1 MFLPLLTLTAA
12 LALGEGLPASAPR
25 AVGMSADRL
34 ATVDRVV
41 RRGITAGAYPG
52 ASVVVGRKGYA
63 VWQKGYGRLGWTAT
77 SAAVQPDQS
86 IYDLA
91 SLTKVV
97 ATTTAA
103 MILYDEGRLDLQAP
117 VQQYLPEFTGEGKER
132 VTIEH
137 LLTHRSGLPPGRQ
150 LWKTARTPA
159 EARQQVL
166 ETRLQQPAG
175 ALYNY
180 SDLGPDV
187 LGWVIEKVSG
197 QSLDAFTE
205 ARIFAPLG
213 MNDTRWRPA
222 DALRARIAPTEV
234 TPPRG
239 YPVHGEVADESAFAL
254 GGVAGHAGLF
264 GTATDL
270 SVFAQMMLNGGEYN
284 GTRLVKEETVR
295 LFTTAVKDHRAL
307 GWEVAAG
314 ERGAG
319 QFLSKSAYGHVGYT
333 GTSLWIDPEREM
345 FVILLTNRVHAARAR
360 RPGIIIADVRH
371 DLADAA
377 ALAVTD
383 EPLLRQVAWPR
394 TFRVD
399 QAADWTRGRPLAKR
413 PVTRARR
420 SPVAAPAR
428 STTAAKAPAKATTGA
443 KSSTSTKGTKST
455 ATKRTT
461 TTSSARTPTK
471 RP

>member
-1 MFLPLLTLTAA
+1 MKLIALISLSAA
-12 LALGEGLPASAPR
+12 LVASKDLPTTAPK

-52 ASVVVGRKGYA
+52 ASVVIGRKGFA
-63 VWQKGYGRLGWTAT
+63 VHQKGYGRLGWTST
-77 SAAVQPDQS
+77 SAAVIPDES

-103 MILYDEGRLDLQAP
+103 MILVDEGKLDLDAP
-117 VQQYLPEFTGEGKER
+117 VQRYLPEFTGEMKEL
-132 VTIEH
+132 VTVEH
-137 LLTHRSGLPPGRQ
+137 LLTHRSGLAPGRQ

-166 ETRLQQPAG
+166 ESKLQQRPG
-175 ALYNY
+175 ALFNY

-187 LGWVIEKVSG
+187 LGWVVERISG
-197 QSLDAFTE
+197 QRLDVFTHE
-205 ARIFAPLG
+205 RIFAPLG
-213 MNDTRWRPA
+213 MDDTGFRPST
-222 DALRARIAPTEV
+222 ALKSRIAPTEV

-239 YPVHGEVADESAFAL
+239 YPAHGEVADESAFTL
-254 GGVAGHAGLF
+254 GGIAGHAGLF

-270 SVFAQMMLNGGEYN
+270 AVFAEMMLNGGEYN
-284 GTRLVKEETVR
+284 GVRIVKEETIKR
-295 LFTTAVKDHRAL
+295 FTTEVADHRAL

-319 QFLSKSAYGHVGYT
+319 EYLSHAAYGHVGYT
-333 GTSLWIDPEREM
+333 GTSLWIDPERDM
-345 FVILLTNRVHAARAR
+345 FVVLLTNRVHAARAR
-360 RPGIIIADVRH
+360 RPGVIIADVRH

-399 QAADWTRGRPLAKR
+399 QAADWTRGRTLPKRPTTKAKR
-413 PVTRARR
+413 
-420 SPVAAPAR
+420 
-428 STTAAKAPAKATTGA
+428 K
-443 KSSTSTKGTKST
+443 
-455 ATKRTT
+455 
-461 TTSSARTPTK
+461 
-471 RP
+471 

>member
-1 MFLPLLTLTAA
+1 MLLPLVTLTAV
-12 LALGEGLPASAPR
+12 LTLGRGLPASAPR

-34 ATVDRVV
+34 TTVDHVV

-52 ASVVVGRKGYA
+52 ASVVVGRKGFA
-63 VWQKGYGRLGWTAT
+63 VWQKGYGRLGWTTT
-77 SAAVQPDQS
+77 SAAVVPEES

-91 SLTKVV
+91 SLTKVI

-103 MILYDEGRLDLQAP
+103 MILYDEGKLDLQAP
-117 VQQYLPEFTGEGKER
+117 VQRYLPEFTGDGKDK

-137 LLTHRSGLPPGRQ
+137 LLTHRSGLAPGRQ

-166 ETRLQQPAG
+166 ESRLQQPAG
-175 ALYNY
+175 QLFNY
-180 SDLGPDV
+180 SDLGADV
-187 LGWVIEKVSG
+187 LGWVVERISG
-197 QSLDAFTE
+197 QTLDAFTE

-213 MNDTRWRPA
+213 MEDTGFRP
-222 DALRARIAPTEV
+222 DGSLLSRIAPTEV

-239 YPVHGEVADESAFAL
+239 YPVRGEVADESAFAL

-270 SVFAQMMLNGGEYN
+270 SVFAQMMLNGGEYD
-284 GTRLVKEETVR
+284 GTRIIRAETIR
-295 LFTTAVKDHRAL
+295 KFTTEVASHRAL

-319 QFLSKSAYGHVGYT
+319 EYLSKSAYGHVGYT
-333 GTSLWIDPEREM
+333 GTSLWIDPERDL
-345 FVILLTNRVHAARAR
+345 FVVLLTNRTHAARAR

-383 EPLLRQVAWPR
+383 EPLLRRVAWPR

-399 QAADWTRGRPLAKR
+399 QAADWTRGRMLPKRPTTKAKR
-413 PVTRARR
+413 
-420 SPVAAPAR
+420 
-428 STTAAKAPAKATTGA
+428 K
-443 KSSTSTKGTKST
+443 
-455 ATKRTT
+455 
-461 TTSSARTPTK
+461 
-471 RP
+471 

>member
-1 MFLPLLTLTAA
+1 MLLPLITLTAV
-12 LALGEGLPASAPR
+12 LTLGTGLPANAPR

-34 ATVDRVV
+34 TTVDRVV

-52 ASVVVGRKGYA
+52 ASVVVGRKGFS
-63 VWQKGYGRLGWTAT
+63 VWQKGYGRLSWLAT
-77 SAAVQPDQS
+77 SAAVVPEES

-91 SLTKVV
+91 SLTKVI
-97 ATTTAA
+97 ATTTAV
-103 MILYDEGRLDLQAP
+103 MILYDEGKLDLNAP
-117 VQQYLPEFTGEGKER
+117 VQQYLPEFDGEGKDR

-137 LLTHRSGLPPGRQ
+137 LLTHRSGLPPGLQ
-150 LWKTARTPA
+150 LWKSARSPS
-159 EARQQVL
+159 EARAQVL
-166 ETRLQQPAG
+166 AARLQQPAG
-175 ALYNY
+175 QLYNY
-180 SDLGPDV
+180 SDLGADV
-187 LGWVIEKVSG
+187 LGFVVERISG
-197 QSLDAFTE
+197 QSLDAFTAE
-205 ARIFAPLG
+205 RIFAPLG
-213 MNDTRWRPA
+213 MDNTGFRPDGA
-222 DALRARIAPTEV
+222 RLSRIAPTEV

-239 YPVHGEVADESAFAL
+239 YPVRGEVADESAFAL

-270 SVFAQMMLNGGEYN
+270 AVFAQMMLNGGEYN
-284 GTRLVKEETVR
+284 GTRLVREETVR
-295 LFTTAVKDHRAL
+295 KFIAPVADHRAL

-319 QFLSKSAYGHVGYT
+319 EYLSHGAYGHVGYT

-383 EPLLRQVAWPR
+383 EPLLRRVSWPR

-399 QAADWTRGRPLAKR
+399 QARDWSSRARPLAKR
-413 PVTRARR
+413 PTTKAKRPATTATRATTTAKR
-420 SPVAAPAR
+420 P
-428 STTAAKAPAKATTGA
+428 STTLTRP
-443 KSSTSTKGTKST
+443 
-455 ATKRTT
+455 TT
-461 TTSSARTPTK
+461 TAK
-471 RP
+471 RPTTTAKQK

>member
-1 MFLPLLTLTAA
+1 
-12 LALGEGLPASAPR
+12 
-25 AVGMSADRL
+25 MSADRL
-34 ATVDRVV
+34 TTVDRVV

-63 VWQKGYGRLGWTAT
+63 VWQKGYGRLGWTTT
-77 SAAVQPDQS
+77 SPAVVPEES

-91 SLTKVV
+91 SLTKVI

-103 MILYDEGRLDLQAP
+103 MILYDEGKLDLKAP
-117 VQQYLPEFTGEGKER
+117 VQRYLPEFTGDMKDQ

-137 LLTHRSGLPPGRQ
+137 LLTHRSGLAPGRQ

-159 EARQQVL
+159 EAKQQVL
-166 ETRLQQPAG
+166 ESRLQQRPG

-180 SDLGPDV
+180 SDLGPDI
-187 LGWVIEKVSG
+187 LGWVIERISG
-197 QSLDAFTE
+197 QSLDQFTE
-205 ARIFAPLG
+205 SRIFAPLG
-213 MNDTRWRPA
+213 MDDTGWRPA
-222 DALRARIAPTEV
+222 RALVPRIAPTEV

-239 YPVHGEVADESAFAL
+239 YPVRGEVADESAFAL
-254 GGVAGHAGLF
+254 GGIAGHAGLF

-270 SVFAQMMLNGGEYN
+270 SVFAQMMINGGEYE
-284 GTRLVKEETVR
+284 GTRIVKEETVR
-295 LFTTAVKDHRAL
+295 LFTTEVQDHRAL

-319 QFLSKSAYGHVGYT
+319 EYLSHNAFGHTGYT
-333 GTSLWIDPEREM
+333 GTSIWIDPDRDL

-399 QAADWTRGRPLAKR
+399 QAADWTRGRPLPKRPTTKAKR
-413 PVTRARR
+413 
-420 SPVAAPAR
+420 
-428 STTAAKAPAKATTGA
+428 K
-443 KSSTSTKGTKST
+443 
-455 ATKRTT
+455 
-461 TTSSARTPTK
+461 
-471 RP
+471 

>member
-1 MFLPLLTLTAA
+1 VFLPLVTLTAV
-12 LALGEGLPASAPR
+12 LTLGKGLPANAPR

-34 ATVDRVV
+34 TTVDRVV

-63 VWQKGYGRLGWTAT
+63 VWQKGYGRLAWTAT
-77 SAAVQPDQS
+77 SAAVVPEES

-91 SLTKVV
+91 SLTKVI

-103 MILYDEGRLDLQAP
+103 MILFDEGKLDLKAP
-117 VQQYLPEFTGEGKER
+117 VQQYLPEFTGDGKDR

-150 LWKTARTPA
+150 LWRTARTPA

-166 ETRLQQPAG
+166 ETKLQQPAG
-175 ALYNY
+175 QLFNY

-187 LGWVIEKVSG
+187 LGWVVERLSG
-197 QSLDAFTE
+197 QTLDQFTE
-205 ARIFAPLG
+205 SRIFQPLG
-213 MNDTRWRPA
+213 MDDTGWRPSA
-222 DALRARIAPTEV
+222 ELKARIAPTEM

-239 YPVHGEVADESAFAL
+239 YPVRGEVADESAFTL
-254 GGVAGHAGLF
+254 GGIAGHAGLF

-284 GTRLVKEETVR
+284 GVRLVREETVR
-295 LFTTAVKDHRAL
+295 LFTTEVKDHRAL

-319 QFLSKSAYGHVGYT
+319 EYLSHSAYGHVGYT

-345 FVILLTNRVHAARAR
+345 FVVLLTNRVHAARAR

-383 EPLLRQVAWPR
+383 EPLLRRVAWPR
-394 TFRVD
+394 SFRVD
-399 QAADWTRGRPLAKR
+399 QAPDWTRGRPLAKR
-413 PVTRARR
+413 P
-420 SPVAAPAR
+420 
-428 STTAAKAPAKATTGA
+428 TTKAKRK
-443 KSSTSTKGTKST
+443 
-455 ATKRTT
+455 
-461 TTSSARTPTK
+461 
-471 RP
+471 

>member
-1 MFLPLLTLTAA
+1 MFLPLVTLTAV
-12 LALGEGLPASAPR
+12 LTLGKGLPANAPR

-34 ATVDRVV
+34 TTVDRVV

-77 SAAVQPDQS
+77 SAAVVPEES

-91 SLTKVV
+91 SLTKVI

-103 MILYDEGRLDLQAP
+103 MILFDEGKLDLKAP
-117 VQQYLPEFTGEGKER
+117 VQRYLPEFTGEGKDR

-166 ETRLQQPAG
+166 ETKLQQPAG
-175 ALYNY
+175 RLFNY

-187 LGWVIEKVSG
+187 LGWVIERISG
-197 QSLDAFTE
+197 QTLDQFTE
-205 ARIFAPLG
+205 SRIFEPLG
-213 MNDTRWRPA
+213 MDDTGWKPSA
-222 DALRARIAPTEV
+222 ALKSRIAPTEM

-239 YPVHGEVADESAFAL
+239 YPVRGEVADESAFAL
-254 GGVAGHAGLF
+254 GGIAGHAGLF

-270 SVFAQMMLNGGEYN
+270 SVFAQMMLDGGEYD
-284 GTRLVKEETVR
+284 GVRIVQDSTVR
-295 LFTTAVKDHRAL
+295 LFTTEVKDHRAL

-319 QFLSKSAYGHVGYT
+319 EYLSDRAYGHVGYT

-345 FVILLTNRVHAARAR
+345 FVVLLTNRVHAARAR

-394 TFRVD
+394 SFRVD
-399 QAADWTRGRPLAKR
+399 QAADWSRGRPLPKR
-413 PVTRARR
+413 P
-420 SPVAAPAR
+420 
-428 STTAAKAPAKATTGA
+428 TTK
-443 KSSTSTKGTKST
+443 
-455 ATKRTT
+455 
-461 TTSSARTPTK
+461 ART
-471 RP
+471 R

>member
-1 MFLPLLTLTAA
+1 MFIPLVSLAAVLTF
-12 LALGEGLPASAPR
+12 GKGLPSGAPR
-25 AVGMSADRL
+25 TVGMSADRL
-34 ATVDRVV
+34 TTVDRVV

-63 VWQKGYGRLGWTAT
+63 VWQKGYGRLGWTTT
-77 SAAVQPDQS
+77 SPAVVPEES

-91 SLTKVV
+91 SLTKVI

-103 MILYDEGRLDLQAP
+103 MILYDEGKLDLKAP
-117 VQQYLPEFTGEGKER
+117 VQRYLPEFTGDMKDQ

-137 LLTHRSGLPPGRQ
+137 LLTHRSGLAPGRQ

-159 EARQQVL
+159 EAKQQVL
-166 ETRLQQPAG
+166 ESRLQQRPG

-180 SDLGPDV
+180 SDLGPDI
-187 LGWVIEKVSG
+187 LGWVIERISG
-197 QSLDAFTE
+197 QSLDQFTE
-205 ARIFAPLG
+205 SRIFEPLG
-213 MNDTRWRPA
+213 MNDTGWRPA
-222 DALRARIAPTEV
+222 RALVPRIAPTEV

-239 YPVHGEVADESAFAL
+239 YPVRGEVADESAFAL
-254 GGVAGHAGLF
+254 GGIAGHAGLF

-270 SVFAQMMLNGGEYN
+270 SVFAQMMINGGEYE
-284 GTRLVKEETVR
+284 GTRIVKEETVH
-295 LFTTAVKDHRAL
+295 LFTTEVQDHRAL

-319 QFLSKSAYGHVGYT
+319 EYLSHNAFGHTGYT
-333 GTSLWIDPEREM
+333 GTSIWIDPDRDL

-399 QAADWTRGRPLAKR
+399 QAADWTRGRPLPKRPTTKAKR
-413 PVTRARR
+413 
-420 SPVAAPAR
+420 
-428 STTAAKAPAKATTGA
+428 K
-443 KSSTSTKGTKST
+443 
-455 ATKRTT
+455 
-461 TTSSARTPTK
+461 
-471 RP
+471 

>member
-1 MFLPLLTLTAA
+1 MLIPLVSLAAVLTL
-12 LALGEGLPASAPR
+12 GKGLPPGAPR
-25 AVGMSADRL
+25 TVGMSADRL

-63 VWQKGYGRLGWTAT
+63 VWQKGYGRLGWTTT
-77 SAAVQPDQS
+77 SPAVVPEES

-103 MILYDEGRLDLQAP
+103 MILYDEGKLDLKAP
-117 VQQYLPEFTGEGKER
+117 VQRYLPEFTGDMKDQ

-137 LLTHRSGLPPGRQ
+137 LLTHRSGLAPGRQ

-166 ETRLQQPAG
+166 ESRLQQRPG

-187 LGWVIEKVSG
+187 LGWVIERISG
-197 QSLDAFTE
+197 QTLDRFT
-205 ARIFAPLG
+205 ASRIFEPLG
-213 MNDTRWRPA
+213 MDDTGWRPA
-222 DALRARIAPTEV
+222 RALVPRIAPTEV

-239 YPVHGEVADESAFAL
+239 YPVRGEVADESAFAL
-254 GGVAGHAGLF
+254 GGIAGHAGLF

-270 SVFAQMMLNGGEYN
+270 SVFAQMMLNGGEYE
-284 GTRLVKEETVR
+284 GTRIVKEETVR
-295 LFTTAVKDHRAL
+295 LFTTEVRDHRAL

-319 QFLSKSAYGHVGYT
+319 EYLSHSAFGHTGYT
-333 GTSLWIDPEREM
+333 GTSIWIDPDRDL

-399 QAADWTRGRPLAKR
+399 QAADWTRGRPLPKRPTTKAKR
-413 PVTRARR
+413 
-420 SPVAAPAR
+420 
-428 STTAAKAPAKATTGA
+428 K
-443 KSSTSTKGTKST
+443 
-455 ATKRTT
+455 
-461 TTSSARTPTK
+461 
-471 RP
+471 

>member
-1 MFLPLLTLTAA
+1 VLLPLVSLTVVLAA
-12 LALGEGLPASAPR
+12 GDPLPVRPPR
-25 AVGMSADRL
+25 DVGMDADRL
-34 ATVDRVV
+34 AVIDRLIQG
-41 RRGITAGAYPG
+41 GIKAGGYPG
-52 ASVVVGRKGYA
+52 ASVVIGRRGYA
-63 VWQKGYGRLGWTAT
+63 VWQKGYGTLSWSR
-77 SAAVQPDQS
+77 SSPAVDPAQS

-91 SLTKVV
+91 SLTKVI

-103 MILYDEGRLDLQAP
+103 MILFDEGKLDLNAP
-117 VQQYLPEFTGEGKER
+117 VQQYLPEFTGDGKDR

-150 LWKTARTPA
+150 LWRTARTPA

-166 ETRLQQPAG
+166 ETKLQQPAG
-175 ALYNY
+175 QLFNY

-187 LGWVIEKVSG
+187 LGWVVERLSG
-197 QSLDAFTE
+197 QTLDQFTE
-205 ARIFAPLG
+205 SRIFQPLG
-213 MNDTRWRPA
+213 MDDTGWRPSA
-222 DALRARIAPTEV
+222 ELKARIAPTEM

-239 YPVHGEVADESAFAL
+239 YPVRGEVADESAFTL
-254 GGVAGHAGLF
+254 GGIAGHAGLF

-284 GTRLVKEETVR
+284 GVRLVREETVR
-295 LFTTAVKDHRAL
+295 LFTTEVKDHRAL

-319 QFLSKSAYGHVGYT
+319 EYLSHSAYGHVGYT

-345 FVILLTNRVHAARAR
+345 FVVLLTNRVHAARAR

-383 EPLLRQVAWPR
+383 EPLLRRVAWPR
-394 TFRVD
+394 SFRVD
-399 QAADWTRGRPLAKR
+399 QAPDWTRGRPLAKR
-413 PVTRARR
+413 P
-420 SPVAAPAR
+420 
-428 STTAAKAPAKATTGA
+428 TTKAKRK
-443 KSSTSTKGTKST
+443 
-455 ATKRTT
+455 
-461 TTSSARTPTK
+461 
-471 RP
+471 

>member
-1 MFLPLLTLTAA
+1 
-12 LALGEGLPASAPR
+12 
-25 AVGMSADRL
+25 MSADRL
-34 ATVDRVV
+34 TTVDRVV

-77 SAAVQPDQS
+77 SAAVIPEES

-91 SLTKVV
+91 SLTKVI

-103 MILYDEGRLDLQAP
+103 MILFDEGKLDLQAP
-117 VQQYLPEFTGEGKER
+117 VQRYLPEFTGEGKDR

-175 ALYNY
+175 QLFNY

-187 LGWVIEKVSG
+187 LGWVVERISG
-197 QSLDAFTE
+197 QTLDQFTE
-205 ARIFAPLG
+205 SRIFQPLG
-213 MNDTRWRPA
+213 MDDTGWRPSA
-222 DALRARIAPTEV
+222 ALKLRIAPTEM

-239 YPVHGEVADESAFAL
+239 YPVRGEVADESAFAL
-254 GGVAGHAGLF
+254 GGIAGHAGLF

-270 SVFAQMMLNGGEYN
+270 SVFAQMMLNGGEYD
-284 GTRLVKEETVR
+284 GVRIVQEETVR
-295 LFTTAVKDHRAL
+295 LFTREVKDHRAL

-319 QFLSKSAYGHVGYT
+319 EYLSKRAFGHVGYT

-345 FVILLTNRVHAARAR
+345 FVVLLTNRVHAARAR

-394 TFRVD
+394 NFRVD
-399 QAADWTRGRPLAKR
+399 QAPDWTRGRPLPKR
-413 PVTRARR
+413 PTTKARAR
-420 SPVAAPAR
+420 
-428 STTAAKAPAKATTGA
+428 
-443 KSSTSTKGTKST
+443 
-455 ATKRTT
+455 
-461 TTSSARTPTK
+461 
-471 RP
+471 

>member
-1 MFLPLLTLTAA
+1 MLLKLIPLAIGLTL
-12 LALGEGLPASAPR
+12 GKGLPSSAPR

-63 VWQKGYGRLGWTAT
+63 VWQKGYGRLSWPTTA
-77 SAAVQPDQS
+77 AAVDPETS

-91 SLTKVV
+91 SLTKVI

-103 MILYDEGRLDLQAP
+103 MMLYDEGKLDLQAP
-117 VQQYLPEFTGEGKER
+117 VQRYLPEFTGQWKEQ

-159 EARQQVL
+159 EAKQQVL
-166 ETRLQQPAG
+166 ETRLQQRPG
-175 ALYNY
+175 QLFNY

-187 LGWVIEKVSG
+187 LGWVIERITG
-197 QSLDAFTE
+197 QPLDVFTQS
-205 ARIFAPLG
+205 RIFAPLG
-213 MNDTRWRPA
+213 MNDTRFRPPA
-222 DALRARIAPTEV
+222 SLKPRIAPTEV

-239 YPVHGEVADESAFAL
+239 YPAHGEVADESAFAL
-254 GGVAGHAGLF
+254 GGIAGHAGLF

-270 SVFAQMMLNGGEYN
+270 SVFAQMLLNGGEY
-284 GTRLVKEETVR
+284 GGVRFIRAETVKK
-295 LFTTAVKDHRAL
+295 FTTEVASHRAL
-307 GWEVAAG
+307 GWEVSAG
-314 ERGAG
+314 EHGAG
-319 QFLSKSAYGHVGYT
+319 EFLSHSAYGHTGYT
-333 GTSLWIDPEREM
+333 GTSIWIDPERDM

-399 QAADWTRGRPLAKR
+399 QAIDWTRGRPLEKR
-413 PVTRARR
+413 PTTKPRR
-420 SPVAAPAR
+420 
-428 STTAAKAPAKATTGA
+428 
-443 KSSTSTKGTKST
+443 
-455 ATKRTT
+455 
-461 TTSSARTPTK
+461 
-471 RP
+471 

>member
-1 MFLPLLTLTAA
+1 MSQCPASRPLRAPRTARTTRIDLHPGPPPASVLLPLVSLTVVLTL
-12 LALGEGLPASAPR
+12 GKGLPPSAPR
-25 AVGMSADRL
+25 AVGMSPDRL
-34 ATVDRVV
+34 ATVDRVIQ
-41 RRGITAGAYPG
+41 RGITAGAYPG
-52 ASVVVGRKGYA
+52 ASVVIGRKGFA
-63 VWQKGYGRLGWTAT
+63 VWQKGYGRLAWSPA
-77 SAAVQPDQS
+77 SSRVDPEQA

-103 MILYDEGRLDLQAP
+103 MILHDEGKLDLKAP
-117 VQQYLPEFTGEGKER
+117 VQRYLPEFTGEMKEQ

-150 LWKTARTPA
+150 LWKTARSPD
-159 EARQQVL
+159 EARRQVL
-166 ETRLQQPAG
+166 ETRLQQRPG
-175 ALYNY
+175 ALFNY

-187 LGWVIEKVSG
+187 LGWVIERISG
-197 QSLDAFTE
+197 QSLDDFTE
-205 ARIFAPLG
+205 SRIFAPLG
-213 MNDTRWRPA
+213 MDDTRWKPA
-222 DALRARIAPTEV
+222 AALKARIAPTEV

-239 YPVHGEVADESAFAL
+239 YPAHGEVADESAFTL
-254 GGVAGHAGLF
+254 GGIAGHAGLF

-270 SVFAQMMLNGGEYN
+270 SVFAQMMLNGGEYA
-284 GTRLVKEETVR
+284 GTRIVKEETVR
-295 LFTTAVKDHRAL
+295 LFTTPVRDHRAL

-319 QFLSKSAYGHVGYT
+319 EYLSDRAFGHVGYT

-394 TFRVD
+394 SFRVD
-399 QAADWTRGRPLAKR
+399 QAADWTRGRPLPKR
-413 PVTRARR
+413 PTTKARR
-420 SPVAAPAR
+420 
-428 STTAAKAPAKATTGA
+428 
-443 KSSTSTKGTKST
+443 
-455 ATKRTT
+455 
-461 TTSSARTPTK
+461 
-471 RP
+471 

>member
-1 MFLPLLTLTAA
+1 VFIPLVSLAAVLTF
-12 LALGEGLPASAPR
+12 GKGLPSGAPR
-25 AVGMSADRL
+25 TVGMSADRL
-34 ATVDRVV
+34 TTVDRVV

-63 VWQKGYGRLGWTAT
+63 VWQKGYGRLGWTTT
-77 SAAVQPDQS
+77 SPAVVPEES

-91 SLTKVV
+91 SLTKVI

-103 MILYDEGRLDLQAP
+103 MILYDEGKLDLKAP
-117 VQQYLPEFTGEGKER
+117 VQRYLPEFTGDMKDQ

-137 LLTHRSGLPPGRQ
+137 LLTHRSGLAPGRQ

-159 EARQQVL
+159 EAKQQVL
-166 ETRLQQPAG
+166 ESRLQQRPG

-180 SDLGPDV
+180 SDLGPDI
-187 LGWVIEKVSG
+187 LGWVIERISG
-197 QSLDAFTE
+197 QSLDQFTE
-205 ARIFAPLG
+205 SRIFEPLG
-213 MNDTRWRPA
+213 MNDTGWRPA
-222 DALRARIAPTEV
+222 RALVPRIAPTEV

-239 YPVHGEVADESAFAL
+239 YPVRGEVADESAFAL
-254 GGVAGHAGLF
+254 GGIAGHAGLF

-270 SVFAQMMLNGGEYN
+270 SVFAQMMINGGEYE
-284 GTRLVKEETVR
+284 GTRIVKEETVR
-295 LFTTAVKDHRAL
+295 LFTTEVQDHRAL

-319 QFLSKSAYGHVGYT
+319 EYLSHNAFGHTGYT
-333 GTSLWIDPEREM
+333 GTSIWIDPDRDL

-399 QAADWTRGRPLAKR
+399 QAADWTRGRPLSKRPTTKAKR
-413 PVTRARR
+413 
-420 SPVAAPAR
+420 
-428 STTAAKAPAKATTGA
+428 K
-443 KSSTSTKGTKST
+443 
-455 ATKRTT
+455 
-461 TTSSARTPTK
+461 
-471 RP
+471 

>member
-1 MFLPLLTLTAA
+1 MFIPLVSLAAVLTF
-12 LALGEGLPASAPR
+12 GKGLPSGAPR
-25 AVGMSADRL
+25 TVGMSADRL
-34 ATVDRVV
+34 TTVDRVV

-63 VWQKGYGRLGWTAT
+63 VWQKGYGRLGWTTT
-77 SAAVQPDQS
+77 SPAVVPEES

-91 SLTKVV
+91 SLTKVI

-103 MILYDEGRLDLQAP
+103 MILYDEGKLDLKAP
-117 VQQYLPEFTGEGKER
+117 VQRYLPEFTGDMKDQ

-137 LLTHRSGLPPGRQ
+137 LLTHRSGLAPGRQ

-159 EARQQVL
+159 EAKQQVL
-166 ETRLQQPAG
+166 ESRLQQRPG

-187 LGWVIEKVSG
+187 LGWVIERISG
-197 QSLDAFTE
+197 QSLDQFTE
-205 ARIFAPLG
+205 SRIFEPLG
-213 MNDTRWRPA
+213 MDDTGWRPA
-222 DALRARIAPTEV
+222 RALVPRIAPTEV

-239 YPVHGEVADESAFAL
+239 YPVRGEVADESAFAL
-254 GGVAGHAGLF
+254 GGIAGHAGLF

-270 SVFAQMMLNGGEYN
+270 SVFAQMMINGGEYE
-284 GTRLVKEETVR
+284 GTRIVKEETVR
-295 LFTTAVKDHRAL
+295 LFTTEVQDHRAL

-319 QFLSKSAYGHVGYT
+319 EYLSHNAFGHTGYT
-333 GTSLWIDPEREM
+333 GTSIWIDPDRDL

-399 QAADWTRGRPLAKR
+399 QAADWTRGRPLPKRPTTKAKR
-413 PVTRARR
+413 
-420 SPVAAPAR
+420 
-428 STTAAKAPAKATTGA
+428 K
-443 KSSTSTKGTKST
+443 
-455 ATKRTT
+455 
-461 TTSSARTPTK
+461 
-471 RP
+471 

>member
-1 MFLPLLTLTAA
+1 
-12 LALGEGLPASAPR
+12 
-25 AVGMSADRL
+25 MSADRL
-34 ATVDRVV
+34 TTVDRVV

-52 ASVVVGRKGYA
+52 ASVVIGRKGYA
-63 VWQKGYGRLGWTAT
+63 VWQKGYGRLGWTTT
-77 SAAVQPDQS
+77 SAAVVPEES

-91 SLTKVV
+91 SLTKVI

-103 MILYDEGRLDLQAP
+103 MILYDEGKLDLKAP
-117 VQQYLPEFTGEGKER
+117 VQRYLPEFVGEMKDQ

-137 LLTHRSGLPPGRQ
+137 LLTHRSGLAPGRQ

-159 EARQQVL
+159 EAKQQVL
-166 ETRLQQPAG
+166 ESRLQQRPG
-175 ALYNY
+175 ALFNY
-180 SDLGPDV
+180 SDLGADV
-187 LGWVIEKVSG
+187 LGWVVERISG
-197 QSLDAFTE
+197 QSLDQFTE
-205 ARIFAPLG
+205 SRIFEPLG
-213 MNDTRWRPA
+213 MDDTGWRPGT
-222 DALRARIAPTEV
+222 ALVPRIAPTEV

-239 YPVHGEVADESAFAL
+239 YPVRGEVADESAFAL
-254 GGVAGHAGLF
+254 GGIAGHAGLF

-270 SVFAQMMLNGGEYN
+270 SVFAQMMLNHGEYQ
-284 GTRLVKEETVR
+284 GVRIVQEETVR
-295 LFTTAVKDHRAL
+295 LFTTEVKDHRAL

-319 QFLSKSAYGHVGYT
+319 EYLSHSSFGHTGYT
-333 GTSLWIDPEREM
+333 GTSIWIDPDRDM

-399 QAADWTRGRPLAKR
+399 QAADWTRGRPLPKRPTTKAKR
-413 PVTRARR
+413 
-420 SPVAAPAR
+420 
-428 STTAAKAPAKATTGA
+428 K
-443 KSSTSTKGTKST
+443 
-455 ATKRTT
+455 
-461 TTSSARTPTK
+461 
-471 RP
+471 

>member
-1 MFLPLLTLTAA
+1 MLLPLITLTAV
-12 LALGEGLPASAPR
+12 LTLGKGLPANAPR

-34 ATVDRVV
+34 TTVDRVV

-52 ASVVVGRKGYA
+52 AAVVVGRKGFS
-63 VWQKGYGRLGWTAT
+63 VWQKGFGRLGWTTT
-77 SAAVQPDQS
+77 SRAVVPEES

-91 SLTKVV
+91 SLTKVI

-103 MILYDEGRLDLQAP
+103 MILYDEGKLDLKAP
-117 VQQYLPEFTGEGKER
+117 VQRYLPEFTGVGKEL
-132 VTIEH
+132 VSIEH

-159 EARQQVL
+159 EAKAQVL

-175 ALYNY
+175 RLYNY

-187 LGWVIEKVSG
+187 LGWVVERISG

-205 ARIFAPLG
+205 ERIFAPLG
-213 MNDTRWRPA
+213 MDDTGFRPST
-222 DALRARIAPTEV
+222 ALLSRIAPTEV

-239 YPVHGEVADESAFAL
+239 YPVRGEVADEAAFAL

-270 SVFAQMMLNGGEYN
+270 AVFAQMMLNGGEYN
-284 GTRLVKEETVR
+284 GTRLVREETVR
-295 LFTTAVKDHRAL
+295 KFIAPVADHRAL

-319 QFLSKSAYGHVGYT
+319 EYLSHSAYGHVGYT
-333 GTSLWIDPEREM
+333 GTSLWIDPERDM

-399 QAADWTRGRPLAKR
+399 QAADWTRGRARSKR
-413 PVTRARR
+413 PTTKAQR
-420 SPVAAPAR
+420 PAAQ
-428 STTAAKAPAKATTGA
+428 ATI
-443 KSSTSTKGTKST
+443 K
-455 ATKRTT
+455 
-461 TTSSARTPTK
+461 
-471 RP
+471 

>member
-1 MFLPLLTLTAA
+1 MFIPLVSLAAVLTF
-12 LALGEGLPASAPR
+12 GKGLPSGAPR
-25 AVGMSADRL
+25 TVGMSADRL
-34 ATVDRVV
+34 TTVDRVV

-63 VWQKGYGRLGWTAT
+63 VWQKGYGRLGWTTT
-77 SAAVQPDQS
+77 SPAVVPEES

-91 SLTKVV
+91 SLTKVI

-103 MILYDEGRLDLQAP
+103 MILYDEGKLDLKAP
-117 VQQYLPEFTGEGKER
+117 VQRYLPEFTGDMKDQ

-137 LLTHRSGLPPGRQ
+137 LLTHRSGLAPGRQ

-159 EARQQVL
+159 EAKQQVL
-166 ETRLQQPAG
+166 ESRLQQRPG

-180 SDLGPDV
+180 SDLGPDI
-187 LGWVIEKVSG
+187 LGWVIERISG
-197 QSLDAFTE
+197 QSLDQFTE
-205 ARIFAPLG
+205 SRIFEPLG
-213 MNDTRWRPA
+213 MNDTGWRPA
-222 DALRARIAPTEV
+222 RALVPRIAPTEV

-239 YPVHGEVADESAFAL
+239 YPVRGEVADESAFAL
-254 GGVAGHAGLF
+254 GGIAGHAGLF

-270 SVFAQMMLNGGEYN
+270 SVFAQMMINGGEYE
-284 GTRLVKEETVR
+284 GTRIVKEETVR
-295 LFTTAVKDHRAL
+295 LFTTEVQDHRAL

-319 QFLSKSAYGHVGYT
+319 EYLSHNAFGHTGYT
-333 GTSLWIDPEREM
+333 GTSIWIDPDRDL

-399 QAADWTRGRPLAKR
+399 QAADWTRGRPLSKRPTTKAKR
-413 PVTRARR
+413 
-420 SPVAAPAR
+420 
-428 STTAAKAPAKATTGA
+428 K
-443 KSSTSTKGTKST
+443 
-455 ATKRTT
+455 
-461 TTSSARTPTK
+461 
-471 RP
+471 

>member
-1 MFLPLLTLTAA
+1 MKLIALISLAAVTAVSK
-12 LALGEGLPASAPR
+12 GLPTTAPK

-34 ATVDRVV
+34 ATVDHVV

-52 ASVVVGRKGYA
+52 ASVVIGRKGFA
-63 VWQKGYGRLGWTAT
+63 VHQKGYGKLGWTSS
-77 SAAVQPDQS
+77 SAAVIPEES

-91 SLTKVV
+91 SLTKVI

-103 MILYDEGRLDLQAP
+103 MILVDEGKLDLDAK
-117 VQQYLPEFTGEGKER
+117 VQDYLPEFTGEMKDQ
-132 VTIEH
+132 VTIKH
-137 LLTHRSGLPPGRQ
+137 LLTHRSGLAPGRQ

-166 ETRLQQPAG
+166 ESKLQQRPG
-175 ALYNY
+175 ALFNY

-187 LGWVIEKVSG
+187 LGWVIERISG
-197 QSLDAFTE
+197 QRLDVFTE
-205 ARIFAPLG
+205 ERIFGPLG
-213 MNDTRWRPA
+213 MDDTGFRPNQ
-222 DALRARIAPTEV
+222 ALKSRIAPTEV

-239 YPVHGEVADESAFAL
+239 YPVRGEVADESAFTL
-254 GGVAGHAGLF
+254 GGIAGHAGLF

-270 SVFAQMMLNGGEYN
+270 AVFAQMMLNGGEYN
-284 GTRLVKEETVR
+284 GVR
-295 LFTTAVKDHRAL
+295 IVQEATIKRFTTEVADHRAL

-319 QFLSKSAYGHVGYT
+319 EYLSDAAYGHVGYT
-333 GTSLWIDPEREM
+333 GTSLWIDPERDM
-345 FVILLTNRVHAARAR
+345 FVVLLTNRVHAARAR

-399 QAADWTRGRPLAKR
+399 QAADWTRGRTLPKR
-413 PVTRARR
+413 PTTKARR
-420 SPVAAPAR
+420 
-428 STTAAKAPAKATTGA
+428 K
-443 KSSTSTKGTKST
+443 
-455 ATKRTT
+455 
-461 TTSSARTPTK
+461 
-471 RP
+471 

>member
-1 MFLPLLTLTAA
+1 LLIPLVSLAAALTL
-12 LALGEGLPASAPR
+12 GKGLPTGAPR
-25 AVGMSADRL
+25 TVGMSADRL
-34 ATVDRVV
+34 TTVDRVV

-63 VWQKGYGRLGWTAT
+63 VWQKGYGRLGWTTT
-77 SAAVQPDQS
+77 SPAVVPEQS

-91 SLTKVV
+91 SLTKVI

-103 MILYDEGRLDLQAP
+103 MILYDEGKLDLQAP
-117 VQQYLPEFTGEGKER
+117 VQRYLPEFIGDMKDQ

-137 LLTHRSGLPPGRQ
+137 LLTHRSGLAPGRQ

-166 ETRLQQPAG
+166 ESKLQQRPG
-175 ALYNY
+175 ALFNY

-187 LGWVIEKVSG
+187 LGWVIERISG
-197 QSLDAFTE
+197 QTLDQFTE
-205 ARIFAPLG
+205 SRIFAPLG
-213 MNDTRWRPA
+213 MDDTGWRP
-222 DALRARIAPTEV
+222 DRALLSRIAPTEV

-239 YPVHGEVADESAFAL
+239 YPVRGEVADESAFAL
-254 GGVAGHAGLF
+254 GGIAGHAGLF

-270 SVFAQMMLNGGEYN
+270 SVFAQMMLNGGEYE
-284 GTRLVKEETVR
+284 GTRIVKQETVR
-295 LFTTAVKDHRAL
+295 LFTTTVKDHRAL
-307 GWEVAAG
+307 GWETAAG

-319 QFLSKSAYGHVGYT
+319 EYLSESAFGHTGYT
-333 GTSLWIDPEREM
+333 GTSIWIDPDRDM

-399 QAADWTRGRPLAKR
+399 QAADWTRGRPLPKRPTTKAKR
-413 PVTRARR
+413 
-420 SPVAAPAR
+420 
-428 STTAAKAPAKATTGA
+428 K
-443 KSSTSTKGTKST
+443 
-455 ATKRTT
+455 
-461 TTSSARTPTK
+461 
-471 RP
+471 